1 MNNFFE
7 AFLIFKNFPISVKG
21 NLADQLQS
29 PQTKNTALQAYFLLN
44 FKSSTEKVMSK
55 INWLYNK
62 SLFYSIQSFWCQI
75 HQSQT
80 LVLSLL
86 KEMFGQA
93 LWEVQQSTLQFKKIF
108 LVCQFNRTKQSSG
121 FQPVSSCGTITL
133 FICIVAESTCS
144 LKSF

>member
-55 INWLYNK
+55 IN
-62 SLFYSIQSFWCQI
+62 
-75 HQSQT
+75 
-80 LVLSLL
+80 
-86 KEMFGQA
+86 
-93 LWEVQQSTLQFKKIF
+93 
-108 LVCQFNRTKQSSG
+108 
-121 FQPVSSCGTITL
+121 
-133 FICIVAESTCS
+133 
-144 LKSF
+144 